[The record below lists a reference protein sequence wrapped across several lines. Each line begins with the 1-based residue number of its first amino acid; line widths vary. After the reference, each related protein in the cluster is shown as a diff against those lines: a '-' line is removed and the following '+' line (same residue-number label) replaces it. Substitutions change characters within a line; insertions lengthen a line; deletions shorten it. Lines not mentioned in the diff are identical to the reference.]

1 MCLKM
6 TKTHSCQLTV
16 TWGIPEMT
24 QHITQEQATQIAAQF
39 AEDATYE
46 FNIANAAIQHYLD
59 QRAKDLPE
67 LPPTKLY
74 KDANGVLHP
83 TAAHC
88 RTTAEMEAYGQQ
100 CAAQAR
106 KLALEEAKSLI
117 SKLDA
122 MVVSLKPYEIVNAIE
137 ALKGK

>member
-1 MCLKM
+1 
-6 TKTHSCQLTV
+6 
-16 TWGIPEMT
+16 MT
-24 QHITQEQATQIAAQF
+24 QHITQEVAA
-39 AEDATYE
+39 ALARKVAASEGNTLTYE
-46 FNIANAAIQHYLD
+46 PQKERIELLHGLANAAIQHYIY

-88 RTTAEMEAYGQQ
+88 RTTAEMGAYGPQ
-100 CAAQAR
+100 CAAHAR

-117 SKLDA
+117 SILDA

>member
-1 MCLKM
+1 
-6 TKTHSCQLTV
+6 
-16 TWGIPEMT
+16 
-24 QHITQEQATQIAAQF
+24 
-39 AEDATYE
+39 
-46 FNIANAAIQHYLD
+46 
-59 QRAKDLPE
+59 
-67 LPPTKLY
+67 
-74 KDANGVLHP
+74 
-83 TAAHC
+83 
-88 RTTAEMEAYGQQ
+88 MEAYGQQ